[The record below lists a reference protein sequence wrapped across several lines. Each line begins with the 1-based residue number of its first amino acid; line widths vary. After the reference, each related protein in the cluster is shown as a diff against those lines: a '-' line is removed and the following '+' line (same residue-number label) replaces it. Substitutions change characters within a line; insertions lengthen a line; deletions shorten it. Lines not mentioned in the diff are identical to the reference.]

1 MRKSRIKQNIERT
14 WNDYESQTSIED
26 VSEWAEHIEQVID
39 DLQRNYKIIQ
49 AEMDYLM
56 ERSSVISRPRYI
68 SPKRVTV
75 VKKLSNS
82 NLENRRN
89 FEQEN
94 SYDPK
99 ILNNYKEYNNEV
111 NYSKIEEKLVEKLQ
125 RSCDQHHLEFQRSIT
140 EVKVQQAITE
150 STVKDIAD
158 QVDILAKELK
168 AFKDMQNDK
177 ISVLLDK
184 INSQTEYKFSPEL
197 ESSEIEYNCEN
208 KVSKSCSCTTCS
220 DCDKLSKLDSK
231 NNKNCLLYGSS
242 SRESIEDDK
251 VINKRKEIV
260 TILHEVLLDLSLFK
274 ENHISSLSDISLLRT
289 LLKEC
294 IMSITTQKTQIT
306 VDNIISD
313 IENLKIKQQAD
324 NETITKKSDILE
336 SLINNINKSI
346 DKQNNMESNHIINIS
361 KLENSIENIK
371 KDIFR
376 VQDSIN
382 KIEHETNENI
392 NKIEESLKLQ
402 INELEEKNLTNL
414 SIKIDSVEEGLVN
427 RTEILKSA
435 IKELKDQLDFQIQ
448 RFEEKFL
455 KVDCCEENHKE
466 FNQIK
471 VIVEQVKN
479 IKESVDFIS
488 EDVLLQESKLKK
500 QVQKYYKNLQEIQ
513 QKYEDFERNS
523 QHNHSELALSLKNFR
538 SQVINILTSIYD
550 IINEDFPQQPLQN
563 NIWVPSDNNTNINI
577 IKDNQ
582 TQSSNS
588 DEHLHFTSN
597 IPPNAY
603 YYSLVPSI
611 IPH

>member
-1 MRKSRIKQNIERT
+1 MRRSRIKQNIERT

-184 INSQTEYKFSPEL
+184 INSQTEYKLSPEL

-242 SRESIEDDK
+242 SIESIEDDK
-251 VINKRKEIV
+251 GINRRQEIV

-274 ENHISSLSDISLLRT
+274 ENNISSLSDISLLRT

-294 IMSITTQKTQIT
+294 IMSITTEKTQIT

-313 IENLKIKQQAD
+313 MENLKIKQAD
-324 NETITKKSDILE
+324 NETIIKKYDILE

-392 NKIEESLKLQ
+392 NKIEESLKLR
-402 INELEEKNLTNL
+402 INELEEKTLTNL

-448 RFEEKFL
+448 HFEEKFL
-455 KVDCCEENHKE
+455 KVDYCEENHKE

-582 TQSSNS
+582 IQSSDS